1 MNKERIIL
9 PAPHIVGAKSLPEA
23 LSLRCSTREC
33 ATRSID
39 VQTLSNLLWAANG
52 INRPEESRRT
62 APSAL
67 NCQDIDLYVFLPEGV
82 YLYEHET
89 HSLHLKREGD
99 YRKLIAGKPSPA
111 RSQEYAASFPC
122 TILMVS
128 DLTRFQMGISESV
141 RSWGYIDA
149 GIVTENICLFCAA
162 TGLHTVPRVSM
173 EKEAIIQ
180 LLHLGEE
187 QIPVINTPVGF
198 GE

>member
-9 PAPHIVGAKSLPEA
+9 PTPHIVGAKSVPEA
-23 LSLRCSTREC
+23 LSLRHSVREC
-33 ATRSID
+33 ASRSMD
-39 VQTLSNLLWAANG
+39 FQTLSNLLWAANG
-52 INRPEESRRT
+52 VNRPEENRRT

-82 YLYEHET
+82 YLYEYAT
-89 HSLHLKREGD
+89 HSLRLKVEGD

-111 RSQEYAASFPC
+111 RTQEYAASFPC
-122 TILMVS
+122 TVLMVP
-128 DLTRFQMGISESV
+128 DLTRFQMGNSESV

-162 TGLHTVPRVSM
+162 TGLCTVPRVSM

-180 LLHLGEE
+180 LLHLRDD